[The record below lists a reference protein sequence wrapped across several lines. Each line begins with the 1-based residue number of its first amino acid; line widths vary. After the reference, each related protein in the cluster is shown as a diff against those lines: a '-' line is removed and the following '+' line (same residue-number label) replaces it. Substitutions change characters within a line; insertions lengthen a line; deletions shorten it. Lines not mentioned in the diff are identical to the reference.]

1 MHAMGDNP
9 TRNPAALAPPVD
21 DAVLTEI
28 VRRIVTRAP
37 ECCIVLF
44 GSHAYGQPREDSDI
58 DLLVITPTS
67 NGLFTK
73 AGEIYSS
80 LSPRSLA
87 IDVVV
92 MTPEMYRQRRRGFDP
107 FLKEVASRGRV
118 LHGRL
123 P

>member
-1 MHAMGDNP
+1 MPAMGDNP
-9 TRNPAALAPPVD
+9 TRGPAALDPPVD
-21 DAVLTEI
+21 EAVLTEI
-28 VRRIVTRAP
+28 VRRILTRAP

-44 GSHAYGQPREDSDI
+44 GSHACGRPREDSDV
-58 DLLVITPTS
+58 DLLVITPTD
-67 NGLFTK
+67 NGSFTK

-92 MTPEMYRQRRRGFDP
+92 MTPEMYRQRRQGFDP
-107 FLKEVASRGRV
+107 FLDEVVSRGRV